1 MEDATDLETGRL
13 VERLAER
20 HAAVTRQTIL
30 RAARELFRERGY
42 GATTARALAERAGVA
57 VQTIYT
63 AFGSKAGVATAL
75 VELASAESGILEL
88 ARRLPAVQEA
98 GEGIELIVRIRRR
111 LRERAG
117 ETIAAMR
124 EGAAI
129 EPALRAAWEEGRRH
143 RRLGQL
149 VLMRRLQEQG
159 ALADGLD
166 AARAAD
172 IAGALT
178 ADEVADVLV
187 DQGGWSYDEYEAWLV
202 ASLKRLLLR

>member
-1 MEDATDLETGRL
+1 MTDAIESET
-13 VERLAER
+13 ERLAQR
-20 HAAVTRQTIL
+20 HATVTRQAIL

-42 GATTARALAERAGVA
+42 GATTAKALAERAGVA

-63 AFGSKAGVATAL
+63 AFGSKAGVAAAL
-75 VELASAESGILEL
+75 VELATAESGILEL
-88 ARRLPAVQEA
+88 ARELPAVTDPVEA
-98 GEGIELIVRIRRR
+98 IALIVGIRRR

-124 EGAAI
+124 EGAAF
-129 EPALRAAWEEGRRH
+129 EPALRTAWEEGRRQ
-143 RRLGQL
+143 RGTGQL
-149 VLMRRLQEQG
+149 MLMRRLEAQG
-159 ALADGLD
+159 ALAEGLD

-187 DQGGWSYDEYEAWLV
+187 EQAGWSWDDYETWLV
-202 ASLKRLLLR
+202 ASLRRLLLR

>member
-1 MEDATDLETGRL
+1 MEDASKS
-13 VERLAER
+13 ERGQLAER

-42 GATTARALAERAGVA
+42 GATTAKALAERAGVA

-63 AFGSKAGVATAL
+63 AFGSKAGVASAL
-75 VELASAESGILEL
+75 VELATAESGILEL
-88 ARRLPAVQEA
+88 ARRFPEVREPGEA
-98 GEGIELIVRIRRR
+98 IALIVGIRRR

-129 EPALRAAWEEGRRH
+129 EPALRVAWEEGRRQ
-143 RRLGQL
+143 RREGQL
-149 VLMRRLQEQG
+149 LLMRRLEEQG

-172 IAGALT
+172 ITGALT

-187 DQGGWSYDEYEAWLV
+187 EQGGWSYDEYEAWLV

>member
-1 MEDATDLETGRL
+1 MGDARELET
-13 VERLAER
+13 ERLADR
-20 HAAVTRQTIL
+20 HAAVTRGTIL

-42 GATTARALAERAGVA
+42 SATTAKALAERAGVA

-63 AFGSKAGVATAL
+63 AFGSKAGVAKAL
-75 VELASAESGILEL
+75 VELATEESGLMEL
-88 ARRLPAVQEA
+88 AARLPAVRDG

-129 EPALRAAWEEGRRH
+129 EPALREAWQEGRRN
-143 RRLGQL
+143 RRNGQL
-149 VLMRRLQEQG
+149 MLMRRLEEQG

-178 ADEVADVLV
+178 SDEVADVLV
-187 DQGGWSYDEYEAWLV
+187 EQGGWSFDEYEAWLV